1 MTMTA
6 REIEIAMRAGIPF
19 VVYGEAIWFD
29 PKQYHGEWP
38 HAVYRRLMGNG
49 DIAVEVESAQE
60 HSTRVPGLIPVPA
73 DRLSVAAA
81 DSQDTT
87 SAAAEHSR

>member
-1 MTMTA
+1 MTA

-19 VVYGEAIWFD
+19 VVYGEAVWFD

-73 DRLSVAAA
+73 DSPELAAA
-81 DSQDTT
+81 DGSDDDRR
-87 SAAAEHSR
+87 AAEHRR